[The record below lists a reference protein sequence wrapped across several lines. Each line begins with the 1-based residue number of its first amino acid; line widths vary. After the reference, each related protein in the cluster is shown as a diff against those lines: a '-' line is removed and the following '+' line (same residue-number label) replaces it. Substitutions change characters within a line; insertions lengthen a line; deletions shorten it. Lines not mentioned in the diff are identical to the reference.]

1 MIRKPLPKSLPAGGE
16 GPESARSP
24 LSTWWGGAGGRA
36 FLRGIAKHPTLTLGV
51 VVIAVYVVVAL
62 FGPHFAP
69 YAPAKTHPRNTFE
82 SPSSAFWLGTDKF
95 GRDILSRIIYATRL
109 DLSIALVVA
118 ASAFSVG
125 SLIGGMAGYYGG
137 WLDDILMRVVD
148 ILFAFPAFI
157 LAMVITGVLGDK
169 VENVIIA
176 ITIAYAPYF
185 IRLTRSEMLSIR
197 TYQYADAA
205 LSVGNPRWR
214 VMVFHLLP
222 NALTP
227 SLIQMALVAGWAIL
241 DAAGLAFL
249 GLGITPP
256 TAEWGIMV
264 SEGAQRIITGEWW
277 VWLFP
282 GVAIVLAAFA
292 FNLIGD
298 GMRDLSAREEQ

>member
-1 MIRKPLPKSLPAGGE
+1 MIALY
-16 GPESARSP
+16 
-24 LSTWWGGAGGRA
+24 
-36 FLRGIAKHPTLTLGV
+36 
-51 VVIAVYVVVAL
+51 VIVAVI
-62 FGPHFAP
+62 GPHIAP
-69 YAPAKTHPRNTFE
+69 YPPAKTHPRATFE
-82 SPSSAFWLGTDKF
+82 PPSSEYRLGTDKF

-118 ASAFSVG
+118 AGSFTVG
-125 SLIGGMAGYYGG
+125 SLIGGIAGYYGG
-137 WLDDILMRVVD
+137 WLDDILMRAVD

-157 LAMVITGVLGDK
+157 LAMVITGVLGDT
-169 VENVIIA
+169 EQNVIIA

-205 LSVGNPRWR
+205 LAVGNPRWR
-214 VMVFHLLP
+214 VMLVHLLP
-222 NALTP
+222 NALTS

-249 GLGITPP
+249 GLGIMPP

-298 GMRDLSAREEQ
+298 GLRDLTDPRGTVMVTPIPCCASTG